1 MITQIKDILMMTQQ
15 IRTIQFNHIGRKLMK
30 ILATTLVLSSLF
42 FGTPVM
48 AGSGHDHGHSHAST
62 PVNKETVEKNAE
74 KVLAALIKNKKLN
87 ESWSSTTA
95 SSSEKK
101 IINGGPEWLVIFIN
115 EKATDIEKKKL
126 YMFMTLGGEYI
137 AANFTGK

>member
-1 MITQIKDILMMTQQ
+1 
-15 IRTIQFNHIGRKLMK
+15 MK
-30 ILATTLVLSSLF
+30 TLATALVLSTLF
-42 FGTPVM
+42 FGEPVL

-62 PVNKETVEKNAE
+62 PVDKETVEKNAV
-74 KVLAALIKNKKLN
+74 KVKDALVENNKIDK
-87 ESWSSTTA
+87 SWASIAA

-115 EKATDIEKKKL
+115 ENISDTEKQKL

>member
-1 MITQIKDILMMTQQ
+1 
-15 IRTIQFNHIGRKLMK
+15 MK

-42 FGTPVM
+42 FGTPTM
-48 AGSGHDHGHSHAST
+48 AGSNHDHGHSHANT

-74 KVLAALIKNKKLN
+74 RVLAALIENKKLDN
-87 ESWSSTTA
+87 SWTSATA

-101 IINGGPEWLVIFIN
+101 MINGGPEWLVIFIN

-126 YMFMTLGGEYI
+126 YMFMTLGGDYI
-137 AANFTGK
+137 AANFSGK